1 MPWPPLRARE
11 RGAWRL
17 PVFYRGRRPAPTRRG
32 RSGNA
37 YTWGM
42 QHERTRDLGWKV
54 ATVFDI
60 LVVVAIGAALIA
72 LLILIFAASSPTSQ
86 S

>member
-1 MPWPPLRARE
+1 
-11 RGAWRL
+11 
-17 PVFYRGRRPAPTRRG
+17 
-32 RSGNA
+32 
-37 YTWGM
+37 M